1 MGRKERP
8 RLSPRDEEPE
18 VSQGGCVASSSP
30 ASGAP
35 ASPAQGGDSHPHDT
49 KKGTKHIEAAF
60 VALSYT
66 SFPTPVFVTHHIQC
80 EQSCKQQDTK
90 QCPTVSKGNILE
102 KLFTLKWFKNAS
114 QISFL
119 MFYTFEVQVWNSNKM
134 KTWLIFVFEKGK
146 AEICPN

>member
-1 MGRKERP
+1 MIK
-8 RLSPRDEEPE
+8 
-18 VSQGGCVASSSP
+18 QGSLYSL
-30 ASGAP
+30 
-35 ASPAQGGDSHPHDT
+35 PHDT

-66 SFPTPVFVTHHIQC
+66 SFPTPIFVTHHIQC

-119 MFYTFEVQVWNSNKM
+119 MFYTFEVQVWNSNEM

-146 AEICPN
+146 AEICPNWSSAFLSGPILYLTFIL